1 MIQSISTKNIFAMNL
16 EDLIKI
22 KESLLIMLDLPLFK
36 KKFLVLISI

>member
-22 KESLLIMLDLPLFK
+22 KESLLIMLDLALFK